1 MPNPKSRS
9 LWIALAFVG
18 VAVLGLQLGACE
30 PRSAIAMRPDA
41 AQPPC
46 LVPLPTDGT
55 PVARVGDVV
64 ITAEQ
69 LEARLMTQQA
79 DHRTAENMGVLRDLL
94 DDEVRFELLARA
106 ALVRHLDK
114 DPEVIDA
121 ARKVMVRKLMQR
133 DMGPN
138 EADAAAAEAA
148 ARSYYDKHRSS
159 YLLPEKRR
167 FSQIELPHTP
177 AGRAQAQGLI
187 DRMRRHHDLHETFSA
202 MAAKF
207 SRDVTTR
214 THGGDEPFETY
225 DEVSRG
231 FGPEVATA
239 IFAQDPTTMPSALVP
254 QPVESHRGWH
264 VVHVAARREALVREF
279 ADVKDAIHAKI
290 ASSGR
295 EEKFEAY
302 LNGLRKVTPVA
313 VYDGPLEKIVARWK
327 AHNRQGGGGP

>member
-1 MPNPKSRS
+1 
-9 LWIALAFVG
+9 
-18 VAVLGLQLGACE
+18 
-30 PRSAIAMRPDA
+30 MRPSNA
-41 AQPPC
+41 PQPSC
-46 LVPLPTDGT
+46 LVPQATEGT

-69 LEARLMTQQA
+69 LEARLMTQQQ
-79 DHRTAENMGVLRDLL
+79 DHRTAQNIAVLRDLL

-106 ALVRHLDK
+106 ALARNLDR
-114 DPEVIDA
+114 DPEVVDA
-121 ARKVMVRKLMQR
+121 ARKVMVRKLLQR

-167 FSQIELPHTP
+167 FSQIELPHTQ
-177 AGRAQAQGLI
+177 AGRQQAQGLI

-239 IFAQDPTTMPSALVP
+239 IFAQDPATIPQTLVP
-254 QPVESHRGWH
+254 QPIESHRGWH
-264 VVHVAARREALVREF
+264 VIFVAARREALVRDF
-279 ADVKDAIHAKI
+279 AEVRDAIHAKL
-290 ASSGR
+290 AASGR
-295 EEKFEAY
+295 EEKFESY
-302 LNGLRKVTPVA
+302 LNALRKTCPVA
-313 VYDGPLEKIVARWK
+313 IYDGPLEKIVARWK
-327 AHNRQGGGGP
+327 AHNRMGEAAP

>member
-1 MPNPKSRS
+1 MPKQTNRS
-9 LWIALAFVG
+9 LWIFSPLLFLAL
-18 VAVLGLQLGACE
+18 LGTQLGGCE
-30 PRSAIAMRPDA
+30 PRSAAAMRPQS
-41 AQPPC
+41 AQSSC
-46 LVPLPTDGT
+46 LVPVAAEGT
-55 PVARVGDVV
+55 PVARVGDVI

-69 LEARLMTQQA
+69 LEARLMTQQI
-79 DHRTAENMGVLRDLL
+79 DHRTAQNMGVLRDLL

-121 ARKVMVRKLMQR
+121 ARKVMVRKLLQR

-187 DRMRRHHDLHETFSA
+187 DRMRRHHDLRETFSA

-214 THGGDEPFETY
+214 AHGGDEPFETY

-239 IFAQDPTTMPSALVP
+239 VFAQDPASIPTALVTTP
-254 QPVESHRGWH
+254 IESHRGWH
-264 VVHVAARREALVREF
+264 VLYVAARREALVREF
-279 ADVKDAIHAKI
+279 AEVKDAIHAKL
-290 ASSGR
+290 AASGR

-302 LNGLRKVTPVA
+302 LNALRKVTPVA
-313 VYDGPLEKIVARWK
+313 VYEGPLENIVARWK
-327 AHNRQGGGGP
+327 AHNRQGEAAP